1 MISTRVLFSALA
13 AAASF
18 STATAFTGRASWDSL
33 GTTPC
38 VPACPAS
45 DFRVALPSD
54 LFPGGE
60 SCCHFVQATYQGTN
74 VVVQFTDLFLAGA
87 GSQNISLSDQ
97 AFAVLAPLEVGTI
110 FPVDWIFV
118 S

>member
-1 MISTRVLFSALA
+1 MIFTRVLFSALA
-13 AAASF
+13 AASF
-18 STATAFTGRASWDSL
+18 STAMAFTGRGTISILQYLLLLGRRLTIVCYYGVLASWDSL

-60 SCCHFVQATYQGTN
+60 SCCHFVQATCML
-74 VVVQFTDLFLAGA
+74 LF
-87 GSQNISLSDQ
+87 
-97 AFAVLAPLEVGTI
+97 VLETVT
-110 FPVDWIFV
+110 
-118 S
+118 